1 MLYLECNFEDNNERS
16 AMSSDVPSDD
26 LLEKVKDSIAIYQ
39 KTMESEGSE
48 KHQIKCSHHF
58 GYLADRQ
65 EDAPIPE
72 ECLLCPQ
79 VVECMLPESER

>member
-1 MLYLECNFEDNNERS
+1 MLYLECNFEDNDEWS

-39 KTMESEGSE
+39 KTMESESSE
-48 KHQIKCSHHF
+48 KQQVKCPHHF
-58 GYLADRQ
+58 GYLAERKD
-65 EDAPIPE
+65 DSPFPE